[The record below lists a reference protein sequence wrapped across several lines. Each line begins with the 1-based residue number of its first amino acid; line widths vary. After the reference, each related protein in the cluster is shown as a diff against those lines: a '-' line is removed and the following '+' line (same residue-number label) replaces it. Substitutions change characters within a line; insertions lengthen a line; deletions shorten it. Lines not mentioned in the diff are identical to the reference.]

1 MFIHVY
7 CLGATALPRMTAPT
21 AEELGMA
28 ESVQIDELGDTEIVV
43 FRLDR
48 YISANIINTFY
59 IFKT

>member
-1 MFIHVY
+1 MFINVY

-48 YISANIINTFY
+48 YIY
-59 IFKT
+59 IYFG